1 MKHIGWFIIIWA
13 MLLGFS
19 LQLKAQHISVSAPTH
34 VAAGENFR
42 VSFNVT
48 TQDVDD
54 FRSGLHSTDV
64 VEVIAGPYT
73 SSESSFQMVN
83 GHTSSSSSITYTYT
97 LYAAKSGVYNIPA
110 AHARVGGKQI
120 SSRPAKV
127 TVVGSAQ
134 GRGNNSPKMHE
145 DDNYPPHMKVAG
157 SAISGRDLFIKVSA
171 NKRKVYE
178 QEPILLTYKVYTLVD
193 LTQLEGKMPELRGF
207 HTQEIPLPQ
216 QKSFHIERVN
226 GKPYRTVT
234 WSQYVMYPQM
244 TGKME
249 IPSITFKGIVVQQNR
264 SVDPFEA
271 FFNGGSGYVEVKRNI
286 VAPSIKIDVLPL
298 PHKPANFSGGVGKFN
313 ISAQLNKNELKA
325 GDPLSLRIVVGGIGN
340 LKLIKQPVVN
350 FPKDWDKYDPKVT
363 DKTKLTSNGLEG
375 NMIYDILAVPRNQG
389 HYTIPPVE
397 LTYYDT
403 SLNQYKTI
411 KTQSFEIEVAK
422 GDGSRS
428 SVVDY
433 SKDQPKDIKDIKK
446 GEAELHSVDNF
457 FFGSV
462 GYLMS
467 LLIPF
472 AAFVALL
479 VIFRNRAIDNA
490 DLVKM
495 KGKKA
500 NKIATKRLRQANKL
514 MLAGKT
520 NEFYDEVLRALWGYV
535 GDKLNMP
542 AEKLSRENISEKL
555 QSHNVDDN
563 TISKFLSAIDDCEM
577 MRFAPGDPE
586 GNMNKTFEGAMTAI
600 MEIENV
606 MKKKSNKAKVS
617 GFSFV
622 LMILMLM
629 PLSANAITK
638 QNADDEYAKGNYQ
651 QAIKDY
657 QEILK
662 AGVSSEIYYNLGN
675 AYYRTDNITQAL
687 LAYERALQL
696 SPGDN
701 DIRFNL
707 QYARSKTI
715 DKITPETEMFFVT
728 WYNSLVNFTSVDR
741 WANTAIVSIV
751 MALLLI
757 LVFLFAPQM
766 WARKSGFYGSAVFLL
781 LFAFANL
788 FAFQQK
794 HELETKQGAIVIAP
808 TVNVKKTP
816 AASGT
821 DVFVIHEGTRVDIT
835 DRGMKQWRGV
845 KLADGR
851 EGWLKTSQ
859 IEEI

>member
-1 MKHIGWFIIIWA
+1 MKRSSILLICLFIA
-13 MLLGFS
+13 CACFS
-19 LQLKAQHISVSAPTH
+19 QVIRVSTPSR
-34 VAAGENFR
+34 VEAGENFR
-42 VSFNVT
+42 VSFKVT

-145 DDNYPPHMKVAG
+145 DDNYQPHMKAAG

-171 NKRKVYE
+171 NKKKVYE

-193 LTQLEGKMPELRGF
+193 LTQLEGKMPELTGF

-479 VIFRNRAIDNA
+479 VIFRKRAIDNA

-586 GNMNKTFEGAMTAI
+586 GNMNKTFESAMTAI

-606 MKKKSNKAKVS
+606 MKKKSNKAKAS

-662 AGVSSEIYYNLGN
+662 TGVSSEIYYNLGN

-728 WYNSLVNFTSVDR
+728 WYNSLVNFTRVDR

-821 DVFVIHEGTRVDIT
+821 DIFVIHEGTRVDIT
-835 DRGMKQWRGV
+835 DRGMKQWRGI

>member
-1 MKHIGWFIIIWA
+1 MKRSSIFLICLFIA
-13 MLLGFS
+13 CACFS
-19 LQLKAQHISVSAPTH
+19 QVIRVSAPSR
-34 VAAGENFR
+34 VEAGENFR
-42 VSFNVT
+42 VSFKVT

-120 SSRPAKV
+120 SSSPAKV

-145 DDNYPPHMKVAG
+145 DDNYQPHMRAAG

-171 NKRKVYE
+171 NKKKVYE

-193 LTQLEGKMPELRGF
+193 LTQLEGKMPELTGF

-298 PHKPANFSGGVGKFN
+298 PKKPANFSGGVGKFN

-446 GEAELHSVDNF
+446 GDAELHSVDNF

-462 GYLMS
+462 GYMMS

-479 VIFRNRAIDNA
+479 VIFRKRAIDNA

-514 MLAGKT
+514 MLAGKST
-520 NEFYDEVLRALWGYV
+520 EFYDEVLRALWGYV

-563 TISKFLSAIDDCEM
+563 TISKFVSAIDDCEM

-586 GNMNKTFEGAMTAI
+586 GNMNKTFESAMTAI
-600 MEIENV
+600 MEIEKV
-606 MKKKSNKAKVS
+606 MNKKSNKAKAF

-662 AGVSSEIYYNLGN
+662 TGVSSEIYYNLGN

-728 WYNSLVNFTSVDR
+728 WYHSLVNFTSVDR

-766 WARKSGFYGSAVFLL
+766 WARKSGFYGSATFLL

-835 DRGMKQWRGV
+835 DRGMKQWRGI

>member
-1 MKHIGWFIIIWA
+1 MKRSSILLICLFIA
-13 MLLGFS
+13 CACFS
-19 LQLKAQHISVSAPTH
+19 QVIRVSTPSR
-34 VAAGENFR
+34 VEAGENFR
-42 VSFNVT
+42 VSFKVT

-193 LTQLEGKMPELRGF
+193 LTQLEGKMPELTGF

-586 GNMNKTFEGAMTAI
+586 GNMNKTFESAMTAI

-662 AGVSSEIYYNLGN
+662 TGVSSEIYYNLGN

>member
-1 MKHIGWFIIIWA
+1 MKRSSILLICLFIA
-13 MLLGFS
+13 CACFS
-19 LQLKAQHISVSAPTH
+19 QVIRVSAPSR
-34 VAAGENFR
+34 VEAGENFR
-42 VSFNVT
+42 VSFKVT

-145 DDNYPPHMKVAG
+145 DDNYQPHMKAAG

-193 LTQLEGKMPELRGF
+193 LTQLEGKMPELTGF

-479 VIFRNRAIDNA
+479 VIFRKRAIDNA

-586 GNMNKTFEGAMTAI
+586 GNMNKTFESAMTAI

-606 MKKKSNKAKVS
+606 MKKKSNKAKAS

-835 DRGMKQWRGV
+835 DRGMKQWRGI

>member
-1 MKHIGWFIIIWA
+1 MKRSSILLICLFIA
-13 MLLGFS
+13 CACFS
-19 LQLKAQHISVSAPTH
+19 QVIRVSTPSR
-34 VAAGENFR
+34 VEAGENFR
-42 VSFNVT
+42 VSFKVT

-145 DDNYPPHMKVAG
+145 DDNYQPHMKAAG

-171 NKRKVYE
+171 NKKKVYE

-193 LTQLEGKMPELRGF
+193 LTQLEGKMPELTGF

-479 VIFRNRAIDNA
+479 VIFRKRAIDNA

-586 GNMNKTFEGAMTAI
+586 GNMNKTFESAMTAI

-606 MKKKSNKAKVS
+606 MKKKSNKAKAS

-662 AGVSSEIYYNLGN
+662 TGVSSEIYYNLGN

>member
-1 MKHIGWFIIIWA
+1 MKRSSIFLICLFIA
-13 MLLGFS
+13 CACFS
-19 LQLKAQHISVSAPTH
+19 QVIRVSTPSR
-34 VAAGENFR
+34 VEAGENFR
-42 VSFNVT
+42 VSFKVT

-145 DDNYPPHMKVAG
+145 DDNYQPHMKVAG

-193 LTQLEGKMPELRGF
+193 LTQLEGKMPELTGF

-411 KTQSFEIEVAK
+411 KTQSFEIEVAN

-428 SVVDY
+428 SVVDC
-433 SKDQPKDIKDIKK
+433 SKDLPKDIKDIKK

-479 VIFRNRAIDNA
+479 VIFRKRAIDNA

-586 GNMNKTFEGAMTAI
+586 GNMNKTFESAMTAI

-606 MKKKSNKAKVS
+606 MKKKSNKAKAS

-662 AGVSSEIYYNLGN
+662 TGVSSEIYYNLGN

-816 AASGT
+816 AVSGT

-835 DRGMKQWRGV
+835 DRGMKQWRGI

>member
-1 MKHIGWFIIIWA
+1 MKRSSIFLICLFIA
-13 MLLGFS
+13 CACFS
-19 LQLKAQHISVSAPTH
+19 QVIRVSTPSR
-34 VAAGENFR
+34 VEAGENFR
-42 VSFNVT
+42 VSFKVT

-145 DDNYPPHMKVAG
+145 DDNYQPHMKAAG

-171 NKRKVYE
+171 NKKKVYE

-193 LTQLEGKMPELRGF
+193 LTQLEGKMPELTGF

-479 VIFRNRAIDNA
+479 VIFRKRAIDNA

-586 GNMNKTFEGAMTAI
+586 GNMNKTFESAMTAI

-606 MKKKSNKAKVS
+606 MKKKSNKAKAS

-662 AGVSSEIYYNLGN
+662 TGVSSEIYYNLGN

-835 DRGMKQWRGV
+835 DRGMKQWRGI

>member
-1 MKHIGWFIIIWA
+1 MKRSSIFLICLFVA
-13 MLLGFS
+13 CACFS
-19 LQLKAQHISVSAPTH
+19 QVIRVSAPSR
-34 VAAGENFR
+34 VEAGENFR
-42 VSFNVT
+42 VSFKVT

-120 SSRPAKV
+120 SSSPAKV

-145 DDNYPPHMKVAG
+145 DDNYQPHMRAAG

-171 NKRKVYE
+171 NKKKVYE

-193 LTQLEGKMPELRGF
+193 LTQLEGKMPELTGF

-298 PHKPANFSGGVGKFN
+298 PQKPANFSGGVGKFN

-446 GEAELHSVDNF
+446 GDAELHSVDNF
-457 FFGSV
+457 FYGSV

-472 AAFVALL
+472 VAFVALL
-479 VIFRNRAIDNA
+479 VIFRKRAIDNA

-514 MLAGKT
+514 MLAGKS

-563 TISKFLSAIDDCEM
+563 TISKFVSAIDDCEM

-586 GNMNKTFEGAMTAI
+586 GNMNKTFESAMTAI
-600 MEIENV
+600 MEIEKV
-606 MKKKSNKAKVS
+606 MNKKSNKAKAF

-662 AGVSSEIYYNLGN
+662 TGVSSEIYYNLGN

-728 WYNSLVNFTSVDR
+728 WYHSLVNFTSVDR
-741 WANTAIVSIV
+741 WANTAIFSIV

-766 WARKSGFYGSAVFLL
+766 WARKSGFYGSAAFLL

-835 DRGMKQWRGV
+835 DRGMKQWRGI

>member
-1 MKHIGWFIIIWA
+1 MKRSSIFLICLFIA
-13 MLLGFS
+13 CACFS
-19 LQLKAQHISVSAPTH
+19 QVIRVSAPSR
-34 VAAGENFR
+34 VEAGENFR
-42 VSFNVT
+42 VSFKVT

-120 SSRPAKV
+120 SSSPAKV

-145 DDNYPPHMKVAG
+145 DDNYQPHMKAAG

-171 NKRKVYE
+171 NKKKVYE

-193 LTQLEGKMPELRGF
+193 LTQLEGKMPELTGF

-298 PHKPANFSGGVGKFN
+298 PQKPANFSGGVGKFN

-389 HYTIPPVE
+389 HYTIPPIE

-446 GEAELHSVDNF
+446 GDAELHSVDNF

-472 AAFVALL
+472 VAFVALL
-479 VIFRNRAIDNA
+479 VIFRKRAIDNA

-514 MLAGKT
+514 MLAGKS

-577 MRFAPGDPE
+577 MRFAPGDPD
-586 GNMNKTFEGAMTAI
+586 GNMNKTFESAMTAI

-606 MKKKSNKAKVS
+606 MKKKSNKAKAS

-662 AGVSSEIYYNLGN
+662 TGVSSEIYYNLGN

-728 WYNSLVNFTSVDR
+728 WYHSLVNFTSVDR

-835 DRGMKQWRGV
+835 DRGMKQWRGI

>member
-1 MKHIGWFIIIWA
+1 MKRSSILLICLFIA
-13 MLLGFS
+13 CACFS
-19 LQLKAQHISVSAPTH
+19 QVIRVSTPSR
-34 VAAGENFR
+34 VEAGENFR
-42 VSFNVT
+42 VSFKVT

-193 LTQLEGKMPELRGF
+193 LTQLEGKMPELTGF

-586 GNMNKTFEGAMTAI
+586 GNMNKTFESAMTAI

-651 QAIKDY
+651 QAIRDY

>member
-1 MKHIGWFIIIWA
+1 MKRSSIFLICLFIA
-13 MLLGFS
+13 CACFS
-19 LQLKAQHISVSAPTH
+19 QVIRVSTPSR
-34 VAAGENFR
+34 VEAGENFR
-42 VSFNVT
+42 VSFKVT

-145 DDNYPPHMKVAG
+145 DDNYQPHMKAAG

-171 NKRKVYE
+171 NKKKVYE

-193 LTQLEGKMPELRGF
+193 LTQLEGKMPELTGF

-462 GYLMS
+462 GYMMS

-479 VIFRNRAIDNA
+479 VIFRKRAIDNA

-586 GNMNKTFEGAMTAI
+586 GNMNKTFESAMTAI

-606 MKKKSNKAKVS
+606 MKKKSNKAKAS

-629 PLSANAITK
+629 PLSVNAITK

-662 AGVSSEIYYNLGN
+662 TGVSSEIYYNLGN

-835 DRGMKQWRGV
+835 DRGMKQWRGI

>member
-1 MKHIGWFIIIWA
+1 MKRSSIFLICLFIA
-13 MLLGFS
+13 CACFS
-19 LQLKAQHISVSAPTH
+19 QVIRVSAPSR
-34 VAAGENFR
+34 VEAGENFR
-42 VSFNVT
+42 VSFKVT

-120 SSRPAKV
+120 SSSPAKV

-145 DDNYPPHMKVAG
+145 DDNYQPHMRAAG

-171 NKRKVYE
+171 NKKKVYE

-193 LTQLEGKMPELRGF
+193 LTQLEGKMPELTGF

-446 GEAELHSVDNF
+446 GDAELHSVDNF

-472 AAFVALL
+472 VAFVALL
-479 VIFRNRAIDNA
+479 VIFRKRAIDNA

-514 MLAGKT
+514 MLAGKS

-577 MRFAPGDPE
+577 MRFAPGDPD
-586 GNMNKTFEGAMTAI
+586 GNMNKTFESAMTAI

-606 MKKKSNKAKVS
+606 MKKKSNKAKAS

-662 AGVSSEIYYNLGN
+662 TGVSSEIYYNLGN

-835 DRGMKQWRGV
+835 DRGMKQWRGI

>member
-1 MKHIGWFIIIWA
+1 MKRSSIFLICLFIA
-13 MLLGFS
+13 CACFS
-19 LQLKAQHISVSAPTH
+19 QVIRVSTPSR
-34 VAAGENFR
+34 VEAGENFR
-42 VSFNVT
+42 VSFKVT

-145 DDNYPPHMKVAG
+145 DDNYQPHMKAAG
-157 SAISGRDLFIKVSA
+157 SAISGRDLFIKVSS
-171 NKRKVYE
+171 NKKKVYE

-193 LTQLEGKMPELRGF
+193 LTQLEGKMPELTGF

-479 VIFRNRAIDNA
+479 VIFRKRAIDNA

-586 GNMNKTFEGAMTAI
+586 GNMNKTFESAMTAI

-606 MKKKSNKAKVS
+606 MKKKSNKAKVA

-662 AGVSSEIYYNLGN
+662 TGVSSEIYYNLGN

-696 SPGDN
+696 SPGYN

-835 DRGMKQWRGV
+835 DRGMKQWRGI

>member
-1 MKHIGWFIIIWA
+1 MSMKRSSIFLICLFIA
-13 MLLGFS
+13 CACFS
-19 LQLKAQHISVSAPTH
+19 QVIRVSAPSR
-34 VAAGENFR
+34 VEAGENFR
-42 VSFNVT
+42 VSFKVT

-120 SSRPAKV
+120 SSSPAKV

-145 DDNYPPHMKVAG
+145 DDNYQPHMRAAG

-171 NKRKVYE
+171 NKKKVYE

-193 LTQLEGKMPELRGF
+193 LTQLEGKMPELTGF

-298 PHKPANFSGGVGKFN
+298 PQKPANFSGGVGKFN

-389 HYTIPPVE
+389 HYTIPPIE

-446 GEAELHSVDNF
+446 GDAELHSVDNF

-472 AAFVALL
+472 VAFVALL
-479 VIFRNRAIDNA
+479 VIFRKRAIDNA

-514 MLAGKT
+514 MLAGKS

-586 GNMNKTFEGAMTAI
+586 GNMNKTFESAMTAI

-606 MKKKSNKAKVS
+606 MKKKSNKAKAF

-662 AGVSSEIYYNLGN
+662 TGVSSEIYYNLGN

-728 WYNSLVNFTSVDR
+728 WYHSLVNFTSVDR

-757 LVFLFAPQM
+757 LVLLFAPQM
-766 WARKSGFYGSAVFLL
+766 WARKSGFYGSASFLL

-835 DRGMKQWRGV
+835 DRGMKQWRGI

>member
-1 MKHIGWFIIIWA
+1 MKRSSIFLICLFIA
-13 MLLGFS
+13 CACFS
-19 LQLKAQHISVSAPTH
+19 QVIRVSTPSR
-34 VAAGENFR
+34 VEAGENFR
-42 VSFNVT
+42 VSFKVT

-145 DDNYPPHMKVAG
+145 DDNYQPHMKAAG

-193 LTQLEGKMPELRGF
+193 LTQLEGKMPELTGF

-479 VIFRNRAIDNA
+479 VIFRKRAIDNA

-535 GDKLNMP
+535 GDKLNMA

-586 GNMNKTFEGAMTAI
+586 GNMNKTFDSAMTAI

-606 MKKKSNKAKVS
+606 MKKKSNKAKAS

-629 PLSANAITK
+629 PLSANAVTK

-662 AGVSSEIYYNLGN
+662 TGVSSEIYYNLGN

-816 AASGT
+816 AVSGT

-835 DRGMKQWRGV
+835 DRGMKQWRGI

>member
-1 MKHIGWFIIIWA
+1 MKRSSIFLICLFIA
-13 MLLGFS
+13 CACFS
-19 LQLKAQHISVSAPTH
+19 QVIRVSTPSR
-34 VAAGENFR
+34 VEAGENFR
-42 VSFNVT
+42 VSFKVT

-145 DDNYPPHMKVAG
+145 DDNYPPHMKAAG

-193 LTQLEGKMPELRGF
+193 LTQLEGKMPELTGF

-586 GNMNKTFEGAMTAI
+586 GNMNKTFESAMTAI

-835 DRGMKQWRGV
+835 DRGMKQWRGI

>member
-1 MKHIGWFIIIWA
+1 MKRSSILLICLFIA
-13 MLLGFS
+13 CACFS
-19 LQLKAQHISVSAPTH
+19 QVIRVSTPSR
-34 VAAGENFR
+34 VEAGENFR
-42 VSFNVT
+42 VSFKVT

-193 LTQLEGKMPELRGF
+193 LTQLEGKMPELTGF

-542 AEKLSRENISEKL
+542 AEKLSRENILEKL

-586 GNMNKTFEGAMTAI
+586 GNMNKTFESAMTAI

-741 WANTAIVSIV
+741 WAKTAIVSIV

>member
-1 MKHIGWFIIIWA
+1 MKRSSILLICLFIA
-13 MLLGFS
+13 CACFS
-19 LQLKAQHISVSAPTH
+19 QVIRVSTPSR
-34 VAAGENFR
+34 VEAGENFR
-42 VSFNVT
+42 VSFKVT

-193 LTQLEGKMPELRGF
+193 LTQLEGKMPELTGF

-479 VIFRNRAIDNA
+479 VIFRKRAIDNA

-586 GNMNKTFEGAMTAI
+586 GNMNKTFESAMTAI

-741 WANTAIVSIV
+741 WAKTAIVSIV

>member
-1 MKHIGWFIIIWA
+1 MKRSSIFLICLFIA
-13 MLLGFS
+13 CACFS
-19 LQLKAQHISVSAPTH
+19 QVIRVSTPSR
-34 VAAGENFR
+34 VEAGENFR
-42 VSFNVT
+42 VSFKVT

-193 LTQLEGKMPELRGF
+193 LTQLEGKMPELTGF

-586 GNMNKTFEGAMTAI
+586 GNMNKTFESAMTAI

-662 AGVSSEIYYNLGN
+662 TGVSSEIYYNLGN

-835 DRGMKQWRGV
+835 DRGMKQWRGI

>member
-1 MKHIGWFIIIWA
+1 MKRSSIFLICLFIA
-13 MLLGFS
+13 CACFS
-19 LQLKAQHISVSAPTH
+19 QVIRVSTPSR
-34 VAAGENFR
+34 VEAGENFR
-42 VSFNVT
+42 VSFKVT

-145 DDNYPPHMKVAG
+145 DDNYQPHMKAAG

-171 NKRKVYE
+171 NKKKVYE

-193 LTQLEGKMPELRGF
+193 LTQLEGKMPELTGF

-428 SVVDY
+428 SVVVY

-479 VIFRNRAIDNA
+479 VIFRKRAIDNA

-586 GNMNKTFEGAMTAI
+586 GNMNKTFESAMTAI

-606 MKKKSNKAKVS
+606 MKKKSNKAKAS

-629 PLSANAITK
+629 PLSVNAITK

-662 AGVSSEIYYNLGN
+662 TGVSSEIYYNLGN

-835 DRGMKQWRGV
+835 DRGMKQWRGI

>member
-1 MKHIGWFIIIWA
+1 MKRSSILLICLFIA
-13 MLLGFS
+13 CACFS
-19 LQLKAQHISVSAPTH
+19 QVIRVSTPSR
-34 VAAGENFR
+34 VEAGENFR
-42 VSFNVT
+42 VSFKVT

-145 DDNYPPHMKVAG
+145 DDNYQPHMKAAG

-171 NKRKVYE
+171 NKKKVYE

-193 LTQLEGKMPELRGF
+193 LTQLEGKMPELTGF

-462 GYLMS
+462 GYMMS

-479 VIFRNRAIDNA
+479 VIFRKRAIDNA

-586 GNMNKTFEGAMTAI
+586 GNMNKTFESAMTAI

-606 MKKKSNKAKVS
+606 MKKKSNKAKAS

-662 AGVSSEIYYNLGN
+662 PGVSSEIYYNLGN

-835 DRGMKQWRGV
+835 DRGMKQWRGI

>member
-1 MKHIGWFIIIWA
+1 MKRSSIFLICLFIA
-13 MLLGFS
+13 CACFS
-19 LQLKAQHISVSAPTH
+19 QVIRVSTPSR
-34 VAAGENFR
+34 VEAGENFR
-42 VSFNVT
+42 VSFKVT

-145 DDNYPPHMKVAG
+145 DDNYQPHMKAAG
-157 SAISGRDLFIKVSA
+157 SAISGRDLFIKVNA
-171 NKRKVYE
+171 NKKKVYE

-193 LTQLEGKMPELRGF
+193 LTQLEGKMPELTGF

-479 VIFRNRAIDNA
+479 VIFRKRAIDNA

-520 NEFYDEVLRALWGYV
+520 NEFSDEVLRALWGYV

-586 GNMNKTFEGAMTAI
+586 GNMNKTFESAMTAI

-606 MKKKSNKAKVS
+606 MKKKSNKAKAS

-662 AGVSSEIYYNLGN
+662 TGVSSEIYYNLGN

-741 WANTAIVSIV
+741 WANTAIISIV

-835 DRGMKQWRGV
+835 DRGMKQWRGI

>member
-1 MKHIGWFIIIWA
+1 MSMKRSSIFLICLFIA
-13 MLLGFS
+13 CACFS
-19 LQLKAQHISVSAPTH
+19 QVIRVSTPSR
-34 VAAGENFR
+34 VEAGENFR
-42 VSFNVT
+42 VSFKVT

-145 DDNYPPHMKVAG
+145 DDNYQPHMKAAG

-171 NKRKVYE
+171 NKKKVYE

-193 LTQLEGKMPELRGF
+193 LTQLEGKMPELTGF

-479 VIFRNRAIDNA
+479 VIFRKRAIDNA

-586 GNMNKTFEGAMTAI
+586 GNMNKTFESAMTAI

-606 MKKKSNKAKVS
+606 MKKKSNKAKVA

-662 AGVSSEIYYNLGN
+662 TGVSSEIYYNLGN

-835 DRGMKQWRGV
+835 DRGMKQWRGI

>member
-1 MKHIGWFIIIWA
+1 MKRSSIFLICLFIA
-13 MLLGFS
+13 CACFS
-19 LQLKAQHISVSAPTH
+19 QVIRVSTPSR
-34 VAAGENFR
+34 VEAGENFR
-42 VSFNVT
+42 VSFKVT

-120 SSRPAKV
+120 SSRPVKV

-145 DDNYPPHMKVAG
+145 DDNYQPHMKAAG

-171 NKRKVYE
+171 NKKKVYE

-193 LTQLEGKMPELRGF
+193 LTQLEGKMPELTGF

-479 VIFRNRAIDNA
+479 VIFRKRAIDNA

-586 GNMNKTFEGAMTAI
+586 GNMNKTFESAMTAI

-606 MKKKSNKAKVS
+606 MKKKSNKAKAS

-629 PLSANAITK
+629 PLSVNAITK

-662 AGVSSEIYYNLGN
+662 TGVSSEIYYNLGN

-794 HELETKQGAIVIAP
+794 HELETKQGAVVIAP

-835 DRGMKQWRGV
+835 DRGMKQWRGI

>member
-1 MKHIGWFIIIWA
+1 MKRSSILLICLFIA
-13 MLLGFS
+13 CACFS
-19 LQLKAQHISVSAPTH
+19 QVIRVSTPSR
-34 VAAGENFR
+34 VEAGENFR
-42 VSFNVT
+42 VSFKVT

-193 LTQLEGKMPELRGF
+193 LTQLEGKMPELTGF

-479 VIFRNRAIDNA
+479 VIFRKRAIDNA

-586 GNMNKTFEGAMTAI
+586 GNMNKTFESAMTAI

-741 WANTAIVSIV
+741 WAKSAIVSIV

-835 DRGMKQWRGV
+835 DRGMKQWRGI

>member
-1 MKHIGWFIIIWA
+1 MKRSSILLICLFIA
-13 MLLGFS
+13 CACFS
-19 LQLKAQHISVSAPTH
+19 QVIRVSTPSR
-34 VAAGENFR
+34 VEAGENFR
-42 VSFNVT
+42 VSFKVT

-54 FRSGLHSTDV
+54 FRSGLRSTDV

-134 GRGNNSPKMHE
+134 GRSNNSPKMHE
-145 DDNYPPHMKVAG
+145 DDNYQPHMKAAG

-171 NKRKVYE
+171 NKKKVYE

-193 LTQLEGKMPELRGF
+193 LTQLEGKMPELTGF

-479 VIFRNRAIDNA
+479 VIFRKRAIDNA

-586 GNMNKTFEGAMTAI
+586 GNMNKTFESAMTAI

-606 MKKKSNKAKVS
+606 MKKKSNKAKAS

-629 PLSANAITK
+629 PLSANAVTK

-662 AGVSSEIYYNLGN
+662 TGVSSEIYYNLGN

-835 DRGMKQWRGV
+835 DRGMKQWRGI

>member
-1 MKHIGWFIIIWA
+1 MKRSSIFLICLFIA
-13 MLLGFS
+13 CACFS
-19 LQLKAQHISVSAPTH
+19 QVIRVSTPSR
-34 VAAGENFR
+34 VEAGENFR
-42 VSFNVT
+42 VSFKVT

-145 DDNYPPHMKVAG
+145 DDNYQPHMKAAG

-171 NKRKVYE
+171 NKKKVYE

-193 LTQLEGKMPELRGF
+193 LTQLEGKMPELTGF

-340 LKLIKQPVVN
+340 LKLIKQPVVY

-462 GYLMS
+462 GYMMS

-479 VIFRNRAIDNA
+479 VIFRKRAIDNA

-514 MLAGKT
+514 MLAGKS

-577 MRFAPGDPE
+577 MRFAPGDPK
-586 GNMNKTFEGAMTAI
+586 GNMNKTFESAMTAI

-662 AGVSSEIYYNLGN
+662 TGVSSEIYYNLGN

-835 DRGMKQWRGV
+835 DRGMKQWRGI

>member
-1 MKHIGWFIIIWA
+1 MSMKRSSIFLICLFIA
-13 MLLGFS
+13 CACFS
-19 LQLKAQHISVSAPTH
+19 QVIRVSAPSR
-34 VAAGENFR
+34 VEAGENFR
-42 VSFNVT
+42 VSFKVT

-120 SSRPAKV
+120 SSSPAKV

-145 DDNYPPHMKVAG
+145 DDNYQPHMRAAG

-171 NKRKVYE
+171 NKKKVYE

-193 LTQLEGKMPELRGF
+193 LTQLEGKMPELTGF

-298 PHKPANFSGGVGKFN
+298 PQKPANFSGGVGKFN

-446 GEAELHSVDNF
+446 GDAELHSVDNF

-472 AAFVALL
+472 VAFVALL
-479 VIFRNRAIDNA
+479 VIFRKRAIDNA

-514 MLAGKT
+514 MLAGKS

-563 TISKFLSAIDDCEM
+563 TISKFVSAIDDCEM

-586 GNMNKTFEGAMTAI
+586 GNMNKTFESAMTAI
-600 MEIENV
+600 MEIEKV
-606 MKKKSNKAKVS
+606 MNKKSNKAKAF

-662 AGVSSEIYYNLGN
+662 TGVSSEIYYNLGN

-728 WYNSLVNFTSVDR
+728 WYHSLVNFTSVDR
-741 WANTAIVSIV
+741 WANTAIFSIV

-766 WARKSGFYGSAVFLL
+766 WARKSGFYGSAAFLL

-835 DRGMKQWRGV
+835 DRGMKQWRGI

>member
-1 MKHIGWFIIIWA
+1 MSMKRSSIFLICLFIA
-13 MLLGFS
+13 CACFS
-19 LQLKAQHISVSAPTH
+19 QVIRVSAPSR
-34 VAAGENFR
+34 VEAGENFR
-42 VSFNVT
+42 VSFKVT

-120 SSRPAKV
+120 SSSPAKV

-145 DDNYPPHMKVAG
+145 DDNYQPHMRAAG
-157 SAISGRDLFIKVSA
+157 SAISGSDLFIKVSA
-171 NKRKVYE
+171 NKKKVYE

-193 LTQLEGKMPELRGF
+193 LTQLEGKMPELTGF

-298 PHKPANFSGGVGKFN
+298 PQKPANFSGGVGKFN

-389 HYTIPPVE
+389 HYTIPPIE

-446 GEAELHSVDNF
+446 GDAELHSVDNF

-472 AAFVALL
+472 VAFVALL
-479 VIFRNRAIDNA
+479 VIFRKRAIDNA

-514 MLAGKT
+514 MLAGKS

-563 TISKFLSAIDDCEM
+563 TISKFVSAIDDCEM

-586 GNMNKTFEGAMTAI
+586 GNMNKTFESAMTAI

-606 MKKKSNKAKVS
+606 MKKKSNKAKAF

-662 AGVSSEIYYNLGN
+662 TGVSSEIYYNLGN

-728 WYNSLVNFTSVDR
+728 WYHSLVNFTSVDR

-766 WARKSGFYGSAVFLL
+766 WARKSGFYGSAAFLL

-835 DRGMKQWRGV
+835 DRGMKQWRGI

>member
-1 MKHIGWFIIIWA
+1 MKRSSIFLICLFIA
-13 MLLGFS
+13 CACFS
-19 LQLKAQHISVSAPTH
+19 QVIRVSTPSR
-34 VAAGENFR
+34 VEAGENFR
-42 VSFNVT
+42 VSFKVT

-145 DDNYPPHMKVAG
+145 DDNYPPHMKAAG

-193 LTQLEGKMPELRGF
+193 LTQLEGKMPELTGF

-479 VIFRNRAIDNA
+479 VIFRKRAIDNA

-586 GNMNKTFEGAMTAI
+586 GNMNKTFESAMTAI

>member
-1 MKHIGWFIIIWA
+1 MKRSSILLICLFIA
-13 MLLGFS
+13 CACFS
-19 LQLKAQHISVSAPTH
+19 QVIRVSTPSR
-34 VAAGENFR
+34 VEAGENFR
-42 VSFNVT
+42 VSFKVT

-145 DDNYPPHMKVAG
+145 DDNYQPHMKAAG

-171 NKRKVYE
+171 NKKKVYE

-193 LTQLEGKMPELRGF
+193 LTQLEGKMPELTGF

-411 KTQSFEIEVAK
+411 KTQSFDIEVAK

-462 GYLMS
+462 GYMMS

-479 VIFRNRAIDNA
+479 VIFRKRAIDNA

-586 GNMNKTFEGAMTAI
+586 GNMNKTFESAMTAI

-606 MKKKSNKAKVS
+606 MKKKSNKAKAF

-662 AGVSSEIYYNLGN
+662 TGVSSEIYYNLGN

-835 DRGMKQWRGV
+835 DRGMKQWRGI

>member
-1 MKHIGWFIIIWA
+1 MKRSSIFLICLFIA
-13 MLLGFS
+13 CACFS
-19 LQLKAQHISVSAPTH
+19 QVIRVSTPSR
-34 VAAGENFR
+34 VEAGENFR
-42 VSFNVT
+42 VSFKVT

-193 LTQLEGKMPELRGF
+193 LTQLEGKMPELTGF

-586 GNMNKTFEGAMTAI
+586 GNMNKTFESAMTAI

-728 WYNSLVNFTSVDR
+728 WYHSLVNFTSVDR
-741 WANTAIVSIV
+741 WANTAIFSIV

>member
-1 MKHIGWFIIIWA
+1 MSMKRSSIFLICLFIA
-13 MLLGFS
+13 CACFS
-19 LQLKAQHISVSAPTH
+19 QVIRVSAPSR
-34 VAAGENFR
+34 VEAGENFR
-42 VSFNVT
+42 VSFKVT

-120 SSRPAKV
+120 SSSPAKV

-145 DDNYPPHMKVAG
+145 DDNYQPHMRAAG

-171 NKRKVYE
+171 NKKKVYE

-193 LTQLEGKMPELRGF
+193 LTQLEGKMPELTGF

-298 PHKPANFSGGVGKFN
+298 PQKPANFSGGVGKFN

-389 HYTIPPVE
+389 HYTIPPIE

-446 GEAELHSVDNF
+446 GDAELHSVDNF

-472 AAFVALL
+472 VAFVALL
-479 VIFRNRAIDNA
+479 VIFRKRAIDNA

-514 MLAGKT
+514 MLAGKS

-577 MRFAPGDPE
+577 MRFAPGDSE
-586 GNMNKTFEGAMTAI
+586 GNMNKTFESAMTAI

-606 MKKKSNKAKVS
+606 MKKKSNKAKAF

-662 AGVSSEIYYNLGN
+662 TGVSSEIYYNLGN

-728 WYNSLVNFTSVDR
+728 WYHSLVNFTSVDR

-766 WARKSGFYGSAVFLL
+766 WARKSGFYGSAAFLL

-835 DRGMKQWRGV
+835 DRGMKQWRGI

>member
-1 MKHIGWFIIIWA
+1 MSMKRSSIFLICLFVA
-13 MLLGFS
+13 CACFS
-19 LQLKAQHISVSAPTH
+19 QVIRVSAPSR
-34 VAAGENFR
+34 VEAGENFR
-42 VSFNVT
+42 VSFKVT

-120 SSRPAKV
+120 SSSPAKV

-145 DDNYPPHMKVAG
+145 DDNYQPHMRAAG

-171 NKRKVYE
+171 NKKKVYE

-193 LTQLEGKMPELRGF
+193 LTQLEGKMPELTGF

-298 PHKPANFSGGVGKFN
+298 PQKPANFSGGVGKFN

-411 KTQSFEIEVAK
+411 KTQSFDIEVAK

-446 GEAELHSVDNF
+446 GDAELHSVDNF

-472 AAFVALL
+472 VAFVALL
-479 VIFRNRAIDNA
+479 VIFRKRAIDNA

-514 MLAGKT
+514 MLAGKS

-563 TISKFLSAIDDCEM
+563 TISKFVSAIDDCEM

-586 GNMNKTFEGAMTAI
+586 GNMNKTFESAMTAI
-600 MEIENV
+600 MEIEKV
-606 MKKKSNKAKVS
+606 MNKKSNKAKAF

-662 AGVSSEIYYNLGN
+662 TGVSSEIYYNLGN

-728 WYNSLVNFTSVDR
+728 WYHSLVNFTSVDR

-766 WARKSGFYGSAVFLL
+766 WARKSGFYGSAAFLL

-835 DRGMKQWRGV
+835 DRGMKQWRGI

>member
-1 MKHIGWFIIIWA
+1 MKRSSIFLICLFIA
-13 MLLGFS
+13 CACFS
-19 LQLKAQHISVSAPTH
+19 QVIRVSTPSR
-34 VAAGENFR
+34 VEAGENFR
-42 VSFNVT
+42 VSFKVT

-193 LTQLEGKMPELRGF
+193 LTQLEGKMPELTGF

-577 MRFAPGDPE
+577 MRFAPGNPE
-586 GNMNKTFEGAMTAI
+586 GNMNKTFESAMTAI

-662 AGVSSEIYYNLGN
+662 TGVSSEIYYNLGN

>member
-1 MKHIGWFIIIWA
+1 MKRCSIFLICLFIA
-13 MLLGFS
+13 CACFS
-19 LQLKAQHISVSAPTH
+19 QVIRVSTPSR
-34 VAAGENFR
+34 VEAGENFR
-42 VSFNVT
+42 VSFKVT

-145 DDNYPPHMKVAG
+145 DDNYQPHMKAAG

-171 NKRKVYE
+171 NKKKVYE

-193 LTQLEGKMPELRGF
+193 LTQLEGKMPELTGF

-479 VIFRNRAIDNA
+479 VIFRKRAIDNA

-586 GNMNKTFEGAMTAI
+586 GNMNKTFESAMTAI

-606 MKKKSNKAKVS
+606 MKKKSNKAKAS

-662 AGVSSEIYYNLGN
+662 TGVSSEIYYNLGN

>member
-1 MKHIGWFIIIWA
+1 MKRSSILLICLFIA
-13 MLLGFS
+13 CACFS
-19 LQLKAQHISVSAPTH
+19 QVIRVSTPSR
-34 VAAGENFR
+34 VEAGENFR
-42 VSFNVT
+42 VSFKVT

-193 LTQLEGKMPELRGF
+193 LTQLEGKMPELTGF

-422 GDGSRS
+422 VDGSRS

-586 GNMNKTFEGAMTAI
+586 GNMNKTFESAMTAI

>member
-1 MKHIGWFIIIWA
+1 MKRSSILLICLFIA
-13 MLLGFS
+13 CACFS
-19 LQLKAQHISVSAPTH
+19 QVIRVSTPSR
-34 VAAGENFR
+34 VEAGENFR
-42 VSFNVT
+42 VSFKVT

-193 LTQLEGKMPELRGF
+193 LTQLEGKMPELTGF

-577 MRFAPGDPE
+577 MQFAPGDPE
-586 GNMNKTFEGAMTAI
+586 GNMNKTFESAMTAI

-657 QEILK
+657 KEILK

-835 DRGMKQWRGV
+835 DRGMKQWRGI

>member
-1 MKHIGWFIIIWA
+1 MSMKRSSIFLICLFIA
-13 MLLGFS
+13 CACFS
-19 LQLKAQHISVSAPTH
+19 QVIRVSAPSR
-34 VAAGENFR
+34 VEAGENFR
-42 VSFNVT
+42 VSFKVT

-54 FRSGLHSTDV
+54 FRSGLHSTEV

-97 LYAAKSGVYNIPA
+97 LYAAKSGVYNIPT

-120 SSRPAKV
+120 SSSPAKV

-145 DDNYPPHMKVAG
+145 DDNYQPHMRAAG

-171 NKRKVYE
+171 NKKKVYE

-193 LTQLEGKMPELRGF
+193 LTQLEGKMPELTGF

-298 PHKPANFSGGVGKFN
+298 PQKPANFSGGVGKFN

-389 HYTIPPVE
+389 HYTIPPIE

-446 GEAELHSVDNF
+446 GDAELHSVDNF

-472 AAFVALL
+472 VAFVALL
-479 VIFRNRAIDNA
+479 VIFRKRAIDNA

-514 MLAGKT
+514 MLAGKS

-586 GNMNKTFEGAMTAI
+586 GNMNKTFESAMTAI

-606 MKKKSNKAKVS
+606 MKKKSNKAKAF

-662 AGVSSEIYYNLGN
+662 TGVSSEIYYNLGN

-728 WYNSLVNFTSVDR
+728 WYHSLVNFTSVDR

-766 WARKSGFYGSAVFLL
+766 WARKSGFYGSAAFLL

-835 DRGMKQWRGV
+835 DRGMKQWRGI

>member
-1 MKHIGWFIIIWA
+1 MKRSSILLICLFIA
-13 MLLGFS
+13 CACFS
-19 LQLKAQHISVSAPTH
+19 QVIRVSTPSR
-34 VAAGENFR
+34 VEAGENFR
-42 VSFNVT
+42 VSFKVT

-110 AHARVGGKQI
+110 AHARIGGKQI

-145 DDNYPPHMKVAG
+145 DDNYQPHMKAAG

-171 NKRKVYE
+171 NKKKVYE

-193 LTQLEGKMPELRGF
+193 LTQLEGKMPELTGF

-479 VIFRNRAIDNA
+479 VIFRKRAIDNA

-586 GNMNKTFEGAMTAI
+586 GNMNKTFESAMTAI

-606 MKKKSNKAKVS
+606 MKKKSNKAKAS

-662 AGVSSEIYYNLGN
+662 TGVSSEIYYNLGN

-808 TVNVKKTP
+808 TVNVKKSP

-835 DRGMKQWRGV
+835 DRGMKQWRGI